1 MALMK
6 KKNRPSGE
14 IPTSSMADIAFLLLV
29 FFLVTTVF
37 DEQRGLRIVL
47 QEADSEVE
55 VSQRNVLHIMIQPNG
70 IVHLRRGEAPAVQPI
85 QASQLGAIW
94 RQEFANNP
102 NLIASVKTSP
112 QAPYRF
118 MVDVLDQLQ
127 AARAERIALGILEE

>member
-14 IPTSSMADIAFLLLV
+14 IPTASMADIAFLLLV
-29 FFLVTTVF
+29 FFLVTTIF
-37 DEQRGLRIVL
+37 DEQRGLRMVL
-47 QEADSEVE
+47 PEADSEVE

-70 IVHLRRGEAPAVQPI
+70 LVNIRRGEAPAVQTI
-85 QASQLGAIW
+85 QAAQLGAIW
-94 RQEFANNP
+94 RQEFAQNQ

-112 QAPYRF
+112 EAPYRF

-127 AARAERIALGILEE
+127 AARAERIALGILE